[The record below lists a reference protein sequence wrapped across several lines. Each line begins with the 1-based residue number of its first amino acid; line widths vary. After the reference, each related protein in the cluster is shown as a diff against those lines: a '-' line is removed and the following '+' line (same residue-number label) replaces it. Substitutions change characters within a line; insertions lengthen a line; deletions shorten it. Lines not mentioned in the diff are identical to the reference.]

1 MWLLSPLLSPA
12 LSCGKQMWEGPSQPH
27 IPRTERDLGSWSL
40 PSPFLCT
47 TFLQKVLLIWAHLAV
62 PCHSTPLT
70 LLHHPRAS
78 ELGSLFPPWLL
89 APPYSV
95 KRYHWNLSH
104 LMASFS
110 VFIIFL
116 WIPDERNS
124 QGRFL
129 PTVVSDGFVSTMAGK
144 HGRSS
149 SVSGSNRRWR
159 LRHISVNKQAEKD
172 KSEPAPSD
180 LLPPLRLPPNLYSL
194 QNSATSWGLC
204 AQDASLWGKF
214 SVLNHDDW
222 GALINSVQI
231 CNKIRM
237 SSLHLGLLCVT
248 WLCLL
253 FGLSLQ
259 SLRPAQVFTKLGLIY
274 LLLLLSPHFSMFN
287 WLYGFQD

>member
-47 TFLQKVLLIWAHLAV
+47 TCLQKVLLIWAHLAV
-62 PCHSTPLT
+62 SFDSTHSPASSQSFWTGLLLT
-70 LLHHPRAS
+70 
-78 ELGSLFPPWLL
+78 SLAACSSIF
-89 APPYSV
+89 
-95 KRYHWNLSH
+95 WNLSH
-104 LMASFS
+104 LMASSS
-110 VFIIFL
+110 VFITFL

-129 PTVVSDGFVSTMAGK
+129 PTMVSDGFVSTMAGK

-149 SVSGSNRRWR
+149 SVSGSSRRWR
-159 LRHISVNKQAEKD
+159 LRHISVNRQAEKD
-172 KSEPAPSD
+172 KSEPPKACPQWSTSATQAP
-180 LLPPLRLPPNLYSL
+180 PPNLYSL

-222 GALINSVQI
+222 GALINSVQV

-274 LLLLLSPHFSMFN
+274 LLLLLFPHFSMFN